1 MSPTNPAP
9 GPGSEAAA
17 TPARSPEQFIQD
29 HLAALKTTAQ
39 HCLDDLGAYTQLHP
53 HQTLL
58 SALGAGYALRVLPTT
73 RILGGVI
80 HLALLMLKPAAL
92 IYGVSK
98 LWHATQ
104 KSALPH
110 DHRTAS

>member
-1 MSPTNPAP
+1 MPPTNPTP
-9 GPGSEAAA
+9 DPGSHAAE
-17 TPARSPEQFIQD
+17 TPARSPEQFIEDQ
-29 HLAALKTTAQ
+29 LAALKTNAQ

-58 SALGAGYALRVLPTT
+58 SALGAGYALRVLPTA

-98 LWHATQ
+98 LWHGTQ
-104 KSALPH
+104 KSAPP
-110 DHRTAS
+110 HRTPEAS

>member
-1 MSPTNPAP
+1 MPPTNPTP
-9 GPGSEAAA
+9 GPSSP
-17 TPARSPEQFIQD
+17 TPEKSARSPEQFIEDQ
-29 HLAALKTTAQ
+29 LAALKTNAQ

-80 HLALLMLKPAAL
+80 HLAMLMLKPAAL

-104 KSALPH
+104 KSAPP
-110 DHRTAS
+110 RGTSEAP